1 MKKNFKNKLVGCM
14 VLTTLVGILA
24 GIAGLLA
31 ENGISIFAVSTFNT
45 DYILVKNVVCKNRE
59 PDKKTLKNLK
69 RLQFAKKR
77 RHPRV

>member
-45 DYILVKNVVCKNRE
+45 DYILVKKENYQKALE
-59 PDKKTLKNLK
+59 ILE
-69 RLQFAKKR
+69 QAGYEIA
-77 RHPRV
+77 